1 MCCGG
6 RVVSCVTHHEL
17 QKSIRSPGK
26 PFQNNSNP
34 EILQIPMYPMC
45 LSQVTMCF
53 VCRKAFP
60 AAEAD
65 LLLVTLS
72 FLERETP
79 FAPAGACF
87 FWSGL
92 YSAVSS
98 QNRGSF
104 PSEADQM
111 PDSKRQYALLE
122 FLFVDIFSM
131 CFRPCDQ
138 HTLQRLHPRQLQT
151 FRAETLGTV
160 FVDFHMEQG
169 WTRQQA
175 SIYDVS
181 LSIYGCVST

>member
-98 QNRGSF
+98 QNRGRLPIWGWSNAWQQAPICSF
-104 PSEADQM
+104 
-111 PDSKRQYALLE
+111 
-122 FLFVDIFSM
+122 
-131 CFRPCDQ
+131 
-138 HTLQRLHPRQLQT
+138 
-151 FRAETLGTV
+151 GV
-160 FVDFHMEQG
+160 FVCWHFFNVFPALWSAHFAK
-169 WTRQQA
+169 TSSKTA
-175 SIYDVS
+175 PN
-181 LSIYGCVST
+181 L